1 LRLIYLGTPRFA
13 VPTLEAILEAGHEV
27 AAVVTQPDRPK
38 GRGHALAESPV
49 KQCALAAGLPVLQP
63 ERVRRPEAVA
73 ALREIAPEIMVIV
86 GYGQIIPQ
94 SVIDIAPRGVINVH
108 ASLLP
113 ELRGAAP
120 IQWAIARG
128 YDTTGVTT
136 MQIDAGLDTGDMLL
150 KAETAIGPEED
161 AVGLGERLALMGA
174 QLLTDTLR
182 GLEAA
187 SLRPEKQD
195 PGRATYAPILTKA
208 DGAIDWSRPA
218 REIHNLIRGMQPW
231 PGGHTSFR
239 GQRLHIWIAR
249 LAPELIAARE
259 PGSLRITREGLFAAG
274 GDGCWLKL
282 IEVQSE
288 GRRRM
293 GGDEFAR
300 GQRIESGEKL
310 GA

>member
-13 VPTLEAILEAGHEV
+13 VPTLEAILQVGHEV

-63 ERVRRPEAVA
+63 ERLRRPEAVA

-94 SVIDIAPRGVINVH
+94 SVIDIAPRGVVNVH

-150 KAETAIGPEED
+150 NADTAIGPEED
-161 AVGLGERLALMGA
+161 AVGLGERLAIMGA

-182 GLEAA
+182 ALE
-187 SLRPEKQD
+187 SGSVRPEKQD
-195 PGRATYAPILTKA
+195 AARATYAPILTKA

-231 PGGHTSFR
+231 PGGHTLFR
-239 GQRLHIWIAR
+239 GQLLHIWIAR
-249 LAPELIAARE
+249 MAPELIANGE
-259 PGSLRITREGLFAAG
+259 PGSLRITRDGLFAAA
-274 GDGCWLKL
+274 GDGSWLKL

-293 GGDEFAR
+293 GGGEFAR
-300 GQRIESGEKL
+300 GQRIEGGERL

>member
-13 VPTLEAILEAGHEV
+13 VPTLEAILAAGHEV

-49 KQCALAAGLPVLQP
+49 KQHALAAGLPVLQP

-94 SVIDIAPRGVINVH
+94 SVIDIAPRGVVNVH

-174 QLLTDTLR
+174 QLLTDTLQA
-182 GLEAA
+182 LESG

-195 PGRATYAPILTKA
+195 PARATYAPILTKA
-208 DGAIDWSRPA
+208 DGAIDWSHPA

-231 PGGHTSFR
+231 PGGHTLFR
-239 GQRLHIWIAR
+239 GQLLHIWIAR
-249 LAPELIAARE
+249 LAPELNAVGE
-259 PGSLRITREGLFAAG
+259 PGSLRITRDGVFAAA
-274 GDGCWLKL
+274 GDGNWLKFME
-282 IEVQSE
+282 IQSE

-293 GGDEFAR
+293 AGDEFAR
-300 GQRIESGEKL
+300 GQRIEDGEKL

>member
-195 PGRATYAPILTKA
+195 PARATYAPILTKA

-218 REIHNLIRGMQPW
+218 RDIHNLIRGMQPW

-249 LAPELIAARE
+249 LAPELIAPGE

-274 GDGCWLKL
+274 GDGGWLKL

-293 GGDEFAR
+293 GGEEFAR

>member
-1 LRLIYLGTPRFA
+1 MRLIYLGTPRFA

-195 PGRATYAPILTKA
+195 PARATYAPILTKA

-218 REIHNLIRGMQPW
+218 RDIHNLIRGMQPW

-249 LAPELIAARE
+249 LAPELIAPGE

-274 GDGCWLKL
+274 GDGGWLKL

-293 GGDEFAR
+293 GGEEFAR